1 MKTRTLF
8 VTALL
13 GLGMMASCSN
23 DELEG
28 VDNGQNNNGE
38 TTLTQIALSVASS
51 ATTKAGTQGETE
63 FGKEEEYTVN
73 DLTVLL
79 ANENG
84 IVQQIITPD
93 LKPNTGE
100 STNAA
105 KEIRATEPFK
115 VTPGDYY
122 IYVLANYNNSRVAL
136 SPIIQGQ
143 TALKEIFSIAESSIS
158 ELSESG
164 NFLMA
169 NTTTPTKTTIAEGSA
184 TSTEIKDDGAPET
197 DNPQTVQ
204 LIKVDIERVVGKV
217 TFNQTTTTWT
227 LKNANDNSKDFA
239 SVTLNGAGLINLNK
253 KMYLVKGS
261 EKANNKPVAGDWAYP
276 KDPNYDKTLTG
287 ADGEST
293 WLTENFANPRA
304 TITPGFTSIF
314 YCPENT
320 MASAAQQNGQTTGV
334 VYKATWTPNTSNGY
348 TTLDQNGSDVYSQRF
363 KSVLDKSDKD
373 SRITSDIFTKNVSD
387 QDSKTFYT
395 FGDLIFKNKYAAC
408 LYKCIVEKSS
418 ADDINSAFTALVGT
432 SGSETSDDNLEASD
446 IYKYSDGVCYYPV
459 WIKHNPTS
467 EIAMEQDKYG
477 VVRNHWYELTVTD
490 IKKLGVNKPTY
501 DDPDDPDDPDE
512 VNIQVQ
518 AKIKEWTRV
527 YQDVEL

>member
-13 GLGMMASCSN
+13 GLGMMTSCSN

-38 TTLTQIALSVASS
+38 TTLTQIALTVSSS
-51 ATTKAGTQGETE
+51 AATKAGTGDPD

-100 STNAA
+100 SANNA

-115 VTPGDYY
+115 VTPGEYY

-158 ELSESG
+158 ELSESS
-164 NFLMA
+164 NFLMT
-169 NTTTPTKTTIAEGSA
+169 NTTAPAKTTIAKGSA
-184 TSTEIKDDGAPET
+184 DDTEIKDDGTTET
-197 DNPQTVQ
+197 DNPQMVQ
-204 LIKVDIERVVGKV
+204 LITVDIERVVGKV
-217 TFNQTTTTWT
+217 TFNQETTTWT
-227 LKNANDNSKDFA
+227 LKNANDNSKNIA

-261 EKANNKPVAGDWAYP
+261 EKAEHKPVTGDWAYP
-276 KDPNYDKTLTG
+276 KDPNYDKTLSG

-293 WLTENFANPRA
+293 WLAENFANPSA
-304 TITPGFTSIF
+304 TITPGFTSTF

-334 VYKATWTPNTSNGY
+334 VYEATWTPDASNGY

-363 KSVLDKSDKD
+363 KSVLDKADED
-373 SRITSDIFTKNVSD
+373 TRITNDIFTKNVSD

-432 SGSETSDDNLEASD
+432 SGSETSDDDLEASG
-446 IYKYSDGVCYYPV
+446 IYRYSNGICYYPV
-459 WIKHNPTS
+459 WIMHNPTS
-467 EIAMEQDKYG
+467 EVAMEQDKYG

-501 DDPDDPDDPDE
+501 DDPDDPDDPEE
-512 VNIQVQ
+512 VSIQVQ

-527 YQDVEL
+527 YQNVEL

>member
-1 MKTRTLF
+1 MPIVNCQFPCHVERSPKGEVETSHDKHCTLSEIPRLTLGMTEQKKDDRTKENKNKKRTTNLFTNKDKREMKTRTLF

-51 ATTKAGTQGETE
+51 AATKATTGDPD

-169 NTTTPTKTTIAEGSA
+169 NTTTPTKTTIAERSA
-184 TSTEIKDDGAPET
+184 TSTEIKDDGDPET

-227 LKNANDNSKDFA
+227 LKNANDKQKE
-239 SVTLNGAGLINLNK
+239 K
-253 KMYLVKGS
+253 KCS
-261 EKANNKPVAGDWAYP
+261 
-276 KDPNYDKTLTG
+276 
-287 ADGEST
+287 
-293 WLTENFANPRA
+293 
-304 TITPGFTSIF
+304 
-314 YCPENT
+314 
-320 MASAAQQNGQTTGV
+320 
-334 VYKATWTPNTSNGY
+334 
-348 TTLDQNGSDVYSQRF
+348 
-363 KSVLDKSDKD
+363 
-373 SRITSDIFTKNVSD
+373 
-387 QDSKTFYT
+387 
-395 FGDLIFKNKYAAC
+395 FKNYVK
-408 LYKCIVEKSS
+408 LPEKSFWQS
-418 ADDINSAFTALVGT
+418 
-432 SGSETSDDNLEASD
+432 
-446 IYKYSDGVCYYPV
+446 
-459 WIKHNPTS
+459 W
-467 EIAMEQDKYG
+467 
-477 VVRNHWYELTVTD
+477 
-490 IKKLGVNKPTY
+490 KK
-501 DDPDDPDDPDE
+501 D
-512 VNIQVQ
+512 
-518 AKIKEWTRV
+518 WM
-527 YQDVEL
+527 